1 MYTLKFTLSNKYIIS
16 LINVTV
22 FPVLTKMAPRKSFSY
37 VHCIKLFSNSYKKNV
52 FISIQSRYNL
62 NHSKNFILHIF
73 QLSHSKKKVTFLSFT
88 DSTRSTLSKIKL
100 SLHSGWLLSEAE
112 LSLVPLDPPLV
123 GATLAPPLQ
132 LLGSGVS
139 VRILTLVLV
148 RSVFVSVDF
157 YQLFRGESH
166 SWSNGVGEGR
176 AGEGVSL
183 GVVLFH

>member
-37 VHCIKLFSNSYKKNV
+37 VHCIKLFSNSYKKK
-52 FISIQSRYNL
+52 FLYLFKADTTLIIPRTSYSTFF
-62 NHSKNFILHIF
+62 NFRT
-73 QLSHSKKKVTFLSFT
+73 QKKVTFLSFT

-166 SWSNGVGEGR
+166 SWSTGVGEGR